1 MKRKLLSLLLV
12 ITLLAVTVSTG
23 LPSILA
29 ADDNLFTN
37 GDFADYSGGK
47 PTGWNTSFDSSSG
60 GAIQVVEDVKI
71 NDSLTTNAVKLTTT
85 GDSTSKSHFYYANKI
100 KIEKNASYTTTFW
113 VKVKNIKGVTPYM
126 YEPDYIDKSG
136 ALKNN
141 WLPQEG
147 GNIYTY
153 SYDDGTTRVIRT
165 DIKHSWVIAET
176 GNKIDN
182 SNVSM
187 AISRVNNQNQ
197 VLTPD
202 YPNSQREGEW
212 LQVIHTFSTGNLA
225 AHEAEVSYSF
235 SFPSA
240 PNGELWV
247 ADVKM
252 NVIKS
257 EVDDYYTP
265 AINDVTL
272 GAVSKD
278 VALMEGKTAEISA
291 EAFGENKFEGWFVDG
306 NLASEEATLTFT
318 YDSNNPPKY
327 EARFKKADFDID
339 GSFETGYTNG
349 QLLAQSPDVS
359 YDGKNDSAGLWT
371 EDLFKTSSKDGNNTF
386 FIDSDWAKY
395 GKAVITDEFAHT
407 GKFSVKNV
415 TNSRNLGYKI
425 TGLNK
430 NTDYKLTFY
439 AMLKVTADES
449 RPMADVIITDANMSC
464 MVKNSQNKIV
474 ERTVEAG
481 ALAKQ
486 NVAALNFKD
495 TWQKVEI
502 NFNSKNSTEIIVWTR
517 TNGAGTVAY
526 LDNFDIARPPQPF
539 SPSVNDS
546 SLGKATSETIDVFEG
561 AEVTVTAESVND
573 GQFKGWYIG
582 EELVSSEL
590 TYTFTYAEKYKDI
603 TAKFEAGPN
612 TLPDYSFETSFTDG
626 QALAA
631 SPDVAYS
638 TTDNEGLWTN
648 DLFKTSSKDG
658 NNKFFIDS
666 DWSKWGNVVAT
677 TEQSHTGDFSIR
689 MGPNARFMGYKLEG
703 LAKDTNYTLSF
714 YAMTKFEPDGRIGD
728 IVVTDANQSVIVKT
742 SDNKLTTITTES
754 GALGKTNCKDVN
766 CLDNWKKFSIR
777 FNTKDSTDV
786 ILWIRAESA
795 KTSLKF
801 YVDDLTLSFTPK
813 EFKPASNNSGLGK
826 VTPND
831 YIECTEGQSVTV
843 TATPYDSNSTFTGW
857 YVGDELISEDATFT
871 FNYEDKY
878 QGLTAVF
885 VGTPG
890 TIPNGGLEYYQ
901 NGQVLASYNNNNTPK
916 FNNNSPWYVDTT
928 YRTDTSLTLSV
939 TNERAHTGEKSVVN
953 NIPYRL
959 TGLDIE
965 GLEPNTEYIVSFYA
979 YITGSQSTDGDSN
992 PKVVSNAF
1000 ILPKGKEAVYLNDKG
1015 NYASVSSATGLG
1027 ALDAQVNCWDK
1038 WEKVEV
1044 LFTTTDDVTDVT
1056 LWVNF
1061 SGKSAKLYMDD
1072 FVIYK
1077 GIKGSYSADLG
1088 GTVSA
1093 NFNSKNVPIGSEVT
1107 VSATPLEGNTFVG
1120 WFDMGGT
1127 LISNDANYTFVANDD
1142 FVLLAKFDGYNKPA
1156 TDLFAMNGKD
1166 GTFENGEIPGWF
1178 FKDTQ
1183 YPCDWCGAGV
1193 TNMVAYEGSKSLMI
1207 NARYR
1212 NSLLPL
1218 TGLVPNST
1226 YRLSFYIN
1234 QPDTNDKAK
1243 VDSLAIIGEQD
1254 EGLSTAGT
1262 IFTSQKLVASNS
1274 GWNRIDMYFNSG
1286 ANTAATFAIRF
1297 NAETLDGFKD
1307 RLYIDNLSLYR
1318 YASNDDILNGGL
1330 DDGKSG
1336 WIGDGTVVT
1345 EADNNALA
1353 LNKNESVYQNV
1364 AVKDYSAYTVSFK
1377 AKGKVLA
1384 AAQDL
1389 AKFDVNIKNFI
1400 SSKSYV
1406 EVDGTEWT
1414 KYFYKLYTGVH
1425 KSVNVALKALEDGAM
1440 IDDLSI
1446 VKEKQTAGSVV
1457 EYIDFESER
1466 FDLTSATDTSVYSLY
1481 TATDDNDPYVYSGRR
1496 ALKFTY
1502 NELLDGANNF
1512 FNEAYLSYQPGIG
1525 NSIKVSMK
1533 VKIVEGKQG
1542 GFVGLAPEYSGTY
1555 GADTGFEHMSKT
1567 AEWQSIAFYVN
1578 NTTYAVFK
1586 AKINSVAGSTAGDFY
1601 VDDIVIEITP
1611 PMVMEEN
1618 AKITYC
1624 EHLYN
1629 AVKNEGFESPASN
1642 KDWGTLPSTA
1652 KIVKGNALKGEKFL
1666 RAEGGT
1672 HYVIPVTIQPNKEY
1686 YFAASV
1692 RGTAKTVGS
1701 IGITLDSKGTEYYL
1715 NRDDEIASVVEFDS
1729 ENTGWKRSAFK
1740 FTTDGD
1746 VAYLT
1751 IDVKEGALDIDSV
1764 MLFTSE
1770 YGYRFDPN
1778 DYTNYVP
1785 YDYDNLKSASTVIN
1799 GGYGDQPYY
1808 KGPAGETGDIVGDGS
1823 SPSTGDSLA
1832 LPVITIVLAVVASAV
1847 LMLIRKR
1854 KEGAENA

>member
-47 PTGWNTSFDSSSG
+47 PTGWNTNFDSSSG
-60 GAIQVVEDVKI
+60 GAIQVVEDVEI
-71 NDSLTTNAVKLTTT
+71 NDSLTTNAVKITTT
-85 GDSTSKSHFYYANKI
+85 GNTASKSHFYYANKI

-153 SYDDGTTRVIRT
+153 SYDNGTTRVIRT

-212 LQVIHTFSTGNLA
+212 LQVIHTFTTSNVA
-225 AHEAEVSYSF
+225 AHEADVTYSI

-240 PNGELWV
+240 SNGEIWV
-247 ADVKM
+247 ADFKM

-257 EVDDYYTP
+257 EIDDYYTP

-272 GAVSKD
+272 GTVSKD
-278 VALMEGKTAEISA
+278 VPLINGKVVEISA

-327 EARFKKADFDID
+327 EARFTKAEFGID
-339 GSFETGYTNG
+339 GSYENSTEGKVANDPKATVGEWSEQLFKQGTVDGIHYVDSNNAGTWRAASISKEIAHTGEYSLKFTGMWGSVGRKFTGLNQNTDYTITFYSRSALTGSGTDAYIKSVIVTDADYSFIKNNNGTLAPKAMGEAGVLYRNDSVYENVNKWVKISATFNTGNSTDVIIWVNSSSAGCNLYLDNFSVARVPASFKPLVNNTDLGFASPAEGIPCVPGDEVTFTATPLDGNYFEGWYLGDQLLSSDLAYTFTYSNELQGIEARFKAGEYTVPNAGFETGYTNG
-349 QLLAQSPDVS
+349 QVLAEQDNNLS
-359 YDGKNDSAGLWT
+359 YENGKDISAWN
-371 EDLFKTSSKDGNNTF
+371 EDLYKTTSRDGNNMF
-386 FIDSDWAKY
+386 FIDSDWSKY
-395 GKAVITDEFAHT
+395 GKAIATTEQAHT
-407 GKFSVKNV
+407 GKFSVKFSP
-415 TNSRNLGYKI
+415 NSRSIGYKI
-425 TGLNK
+425 GGLKEDTN
-430 NTDYKLTFY
+430 YAVSFY
-439 AMLKVTADES
+439 AMTKNTSGSGKTIGSVVVTDS
-449 RPMADVIITDANMSC
+449 GMSC
-464 MVKNSQNKIV
+464 ITIYDGRLTTRKTN
-474 ERTVEAG
+474 TG
-481 ALAKQ
+481 ALGEKECGGM
-486 NVAALNFKD
+486 NFRD
-495 TWQKVEI
+495 TWQKITVE
-502 NFNSKNSTEIIVWTR
+502 FNSKDSTEIIVWVR
-517 TNGAGTVAY
+517 PESGGTALY
-526 LDNFDIARPPQPF
+526 LDNFA
-539 SPSVNDS
+539 
-546 SLGKATSETIDVFEG
+546 VFEPISG
-561 AEVTVTAESVND
+561 SV
-573 GQFKGWYIG
+573 
-582 EELVSSEL
+582 
-590 TYTFTYAEKYKDI
+590 
-603 TAKFEAGPN
+603 
-612 TLPDYSFETSFTDG
+612 
-626 QALAA
+626 
-631 SPDVAYS
+631 
-638 TTDNEGLWTN
+638 
-648 DLFKTSSKDG
+648 
-658 NNKFFIDS
+658 
-666 DWSKWGNVVAT
+666 
-677 TEQSHTGDFSIR
+677 
-689 MGPNARFMGYKLEG
+689 
-703 LAKDTNYTLSF
+703 
-714 YAMTKFEPDGRIGD
+714 
-728 IVVTDANQSVIVKT
+728 
-742 SDNKLTTITTES
+742 
-754 GALGKTNCKDVN
+754 
-766 CLDNWKKFSIR
+766 
-777 FNTKDSTDV
+777 
-786 ILWIRAESA
+786 
-795 KTSLKF
+795 
-801 YVDDLTLSFTPK
+801 
-813 EFKPASNNSGLGK
+813 
-826 VTPND
+826 
-831 YIECTEGQSVTV
+831 
-843 TATPYDSNSTFTGW
+843 
-857 YVGDELISEDATFT
+857 
-871 FNYEDKY
+871 
-878 QGLTAVF
+878 
-885 VGTPG
+885 
-890 TIPNGGLEYYQ
+890 
-901 NGQVLASYNNNNTPK
+901 
-916 FNNNSPWYVDTT
+916 
-928 YRTDTSLTLSV
+928 
-939 TNERAHTGEKSVVN
+939 
-953 NIPYRL
+953 
-959 TGLDIE
+959 
-965 GLEPNTEYIVSFYA
+965 
-979 YITGSQSTDGDSN
+979 
-992 PKVVSNAF
+992 
-1000 ILPKGKEAVYLNDKG
+1000 
-1015 NYASVSSATGLG
+1015 
-1027 ALDAQVNCWDK
+1027 
-1038 WEKVEV
+1038 
-1044 LFTTTDDVTDVT
+1044 
-1056 LWVNF
+1056 
-1061 SGKSAKLYMDD
+1061 
-1072 FVIYK
+1072 
-1077 GIKGSYSADLG
+1077 SADLG
-1088 GTVSA
+1088 GSVSSDIT
-1093 NFNSKNVPIGSEVT
+1093 SKTMSKGTRVNL
-1107 VSATPLEGNTFVG
+1107 SATPLEGNTFAG
-1120 WFDMGGT
+1120 WFDLVGN
-1127 LISNDANYTFVANDD
+1127 LISDQANYTFTADAS
-1142 FVLLAKFDGYNKPA
+1142 FSLLAKFDGYNKPA

-1166 GTFENGEIPGWF
+1166 GTFENGDVPGWF

-1183 YPCDWCGAGV
+1183 YACDWCAAGV

-1243 VDSLAIIGEQD
+1243 VDSLAIIGEAD
-1254 EGLSTAGT
+1254 EGFGTADT

-1297 NAETLDGFKD
+1297 SAETLDGFKD

-1345 EADNNALA
+1345 EAGNNALA

-1425 KSVNVALKALEDGAM
+1425 KSVNVAFKALEDGAM

-1481 TATDDNDPYVYSGRR
+1481 TATGDSDPYVYSGRR
-1496 ALKFTY
+1496 SLKFTY
-1502 NELLDGANNF
+1502 NELLYGANNF

-1567 AEWQSIAFYVN
+1567 TEWQTISFYIN
-1578 NTTYAVFK
+1578 NSTYAVFK
-1586 AKINSVAGSTAGDFY
+1586 AKINSVADSTAGDFY

-1624 EHLYN
+1624 ERLYN